1 MDALRR
7 VGLLAW
13 KDVVVEARSKEL
25 LGAMFVFSLLVVVI
39 FSFALD
45 PSRSEVRPFF
55 PGILWVA
62 VFFAGVLGLNRS
74 FSKEMEDRALWGMM
88 LIPMDRSTVYY
99 AKALSTLL
107 LMLFTEA
114 VVLPLFFVLL
124 GQTLTGDVALFALAI
139 LLGSIGFT
147 LSGTLLSA
155 LAASTRSGEILLPI
169 LLFPLLVPVV
179 LGVVEITQ
187 GILLGLDPAGWLKW
201 FQLLGAYDLLFLVV
215 PLILFEQV
223 IEL

>member
-1 MDALRR
+1 MGSLKRA
-7 VGLLAW
+7 GLLAW

-45 PSRSEVRPFF
+45 PSRSEIRPIF

-74 FSKEMEDRALWGMM
+74 FSKEQEDKALWGMM
-88 LIPMDRSTVYY
+88 MAPMDRSTVYY
-99 AKALSTLL
+99 AKALSSLL

-124 GQTLTGDVALFALAI
+124 GQQLTGNVWLFAAAI
-139 LLGSIGFT
+139 LLGSVGFV
-147 LSGTLLSA
+147 LSGTLLAA

-169 LLFPLLVPVV
+169 LLFPVLVPVV

-187 GILLGLDPAGWLKW
+187 GLLLGLDPAGWMRW
-201 FQLLGAYDLLFLVV
+201 FQLLGAYDLIFLVV
-215 PLILFEQV
+215 PLVLFEQV